1 MNVQRVLGTGIVGSA
16 VALSTLALSGCDKK
30 SSKENNIAGKELV
43 STDSIDL
50 TKPNLPV
57 IGKEYIQYRG
67 LDGKA
72 HKVVNTDNTAALYKA
87 IAKMSTKEEPD
98 ILDPE
103 TFYVEVQKEIQKAP
117 DNWNYNGDISE
128 SMDKHRLSSY
138 FDKLYNRFAAFESEE
153 GSNITVREYTMM
165 MDAFSKTSNKNS
177 KAPDSEHIQ

>member
-1 MNVQRVLGTGIVGSA
+1 MNIQRVLGTGIVGSV

-30 SSKENNIAGKELV
+30 PSSKENNIAEKELV

-72 HKVVNTDNTAALYKA
+72 HKVVNSDNTAALYKA

-103 TFYVEVQKEIQKAP
+103 TFYV
-117 DNWNYNGDISE
+117 
-128 SMDKHRLSSY
+128 
-138 FDKLYNRFAAFESEE
+138 
-153 GSNITVREYTMM
+153 
-165 MDAFSKTSNKNS
+165 
-177 KAPDSEHIQ
+177 